1 MLLARSGWRSGIL
14 LNILWG
20 PRQSPLAKNY
30 PASNVSSTKV
40 EKLCCSGRQRRD
52 QNKKKDVKKI
62 WLRSFK
68 KCTCE
73 LHM

>member
-1 MLLARSGWRSGIL
+1 MLLARSGWRSGRL

-30 PASNVSSTKV
+30 PASNSSAKV
-40 EKLCCSGRQRRD
+40 EKLCCSSRQRRD
-52 QNKKKDVKKI
+52 QNKKKDVKKT
-62 WLRSFK
+62 WFRSFK

-73 LHM
+73 LPM